1 MAKEISEINWTHV
14 MNKFSTYDGVINHF
28 CKENNIKPYQLFYQ
42 RKKLEKETKP
52 TFHAIALN
60 KKESIKPTITNIH
73 VPGAKDIRI
82 EIGKANV
89 YVPANEIALL
99 TDIIQILAK

>member
-1 MAKEISEINWTHV
+1 MAKEVSEINWTDI

-28 CKENNIKPYQLFYQ
+28 CEENNIKPYQLFYQ

-52 TFHAIALN
+52 TFDAIELN
-60 KKESIKPTITNIH
+60 KKESIKPTITNTH
-73 VPGAKDIRI
+73 VPGAKDVRI

-99 TDIIQILAK
+99 TDIIRVLAK

>member
-52 TFHAIALN
+52 TFHAIQLTN
-60 KKESIKPTITNIH
+60 KESIKPTITSTH
-73 VPGAKDIRI
+73 VLGAKDIRI

-99 TDIIQILAK
+99 TDIIRILAK